1 MAAEKVANSLPI
13 ETFNP
18 EQDDFEEWIARLEMA
33 IVLATNVTDN
43 KRKDQL
49 CRDWLSL
56 KLDDRSRIILGNC
69 KEEE

>member
-33 IVLATNVTDN
+33 IVLATNMKDN
-43 KRKDQL
+43 ERTSFAGIG
-49 CRDWLSL
+49 CPLS
-56 KLDDRSRIILGNC
+56 
-69 KEEE
+69 